1 MVLRQ
6 LQPLVHPVHGNFF
19 AVLSPVLLVLHLSL
33 HKAGDPTFTSL
44 TVLLAVM
51 SLSWPIQFLRIRG
64 SRRWE
69 QAHNPDPDTR

>member
-1 MVLRQ
+1 MVRRQ
-6 LQPLVHPVHGNFF
+6 LQPLVHPVHGNFCR
-19 AVLSPVLLVLHLSL
+19 LSPVLLVLHLSL

-69 QAHNPDPDTR
+69 QAHNPEPDTR